1 MLTRTEVLKKLES
14 YADALQLTV
23 IALGALLIVSFCF
36 IAVIRGI
43 QWSIEGGGFR
53 SLSRRRDS
61 TKKEKRDKKEVI
73 IAAAIA
79 GYLQAEQER
88 KL

>member
-1 MLTRTEVLKKLES
+1 LES

-23 IALGALLIVSFCF
+23 IALGVLLLVSFCF
-36 IAVIRGI
+36 VGVTRGL
-43 QWSIEGGGFR
+43 QWFIEAGGRRGR
-53 SLSRRRDS
+53 AGRRDG
-61 TKKEKRDKKEVI
+61 TKKVNKDKKDVI
-73 IAAAIA
+73 IAAAVA

>member
-1 MLTRTEVLKKLES
+1 MES